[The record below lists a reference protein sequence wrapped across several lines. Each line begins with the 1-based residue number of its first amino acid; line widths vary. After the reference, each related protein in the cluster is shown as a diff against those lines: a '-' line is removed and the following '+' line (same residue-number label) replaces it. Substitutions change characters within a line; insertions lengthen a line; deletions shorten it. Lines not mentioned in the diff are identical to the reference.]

1 MIDKNLVYIEII
13 FLLGVLLNVFVPRN
27 IFLKILIVIV
37 LFLFVIKEIDDYKY
51 IKQKYLYVGY
61 GFVVLLVLF
70 IITEYII
77 NIYYIAALICL
88 VVIYL
93 YLFKVLFNTT
103 YGKVIKVNRGKV
115 SILVCDPF
123 YKTKKEIDLSYSGKI
138 KKDDI
143 VILELTKFPINKKIT
158 RIIKVISE
166 EKEVVL
172 EIQKPKVKPTKKVKK
187 KKWMKSHLREL

>member
-1 MIDKNLVYIEII
+1 MIDKNILYIEII
-13 FLLGVLLNVFVPRN
+13 FLLGVLLTVFIPKN
-27 IFLKILIVIV
+27 IFLKVLVVIV

-61 GFVVLLVLF
+61 GFVILLVLF
-70 IITEYII
+70 IINEYIVSLYFI
-77 NIYYIAALICL
+77 VTLICL

-103 YGKVIKVNRGKV
+103 YGKVTSIKRKEI
-115 SILVCDPF
+115 SIALCDPF
-123 YKTKKEIDLSYSGKI
+123 YKSKKEIVLNYSGKI

-158 RIIKVISE
+158 KIISVVSQNDTDVKKVS
-166 EKEVVL
+166 
-172 EIQKPKVKPTKKVKK
+172 VKSKSIKKTKTVKK
-187 KKWMKSHLREL
+187 KK

>member
-37 LFLFVIKEIDDYKY
+37 LFLFVIKEIGDYKY

-103 YGKVIKVNRGKV
+103 YGKVLKVNRGKV

-123 YKTKKEIDLSYSGKI
+123 YKTKKELDLNYSGKI
-138 KKDDI
+138 KKDDF

-158 RIIKVISE
+158 KIIKVISE
-166 EKEVVL
+166 EKEVVA
-172 EIQKPKVKPTKKVKK
+172 EIPKTKVKSITKVKK
-187 KKWMKSHLREL
+187 KK

>member
-1 MIDKNLVYIEII
+1 MIDKNIVYIEII

-61 GFVVLLVLF
+61 GFVVLLILF

-103 YGKVIKVNRGKV
+103 YGKVIKVSKGKV
-115 SILVCDPF
+115 SIQVCDPF
-123 YKTKKEIDLSYSGKI
+123 YKTKKELDLSYSGKI
-138 KKDDI
+138 KKEDL

-166 EKEVVL
+166 EKEEAI
-172 EIQKPKVKPTKKVKK
+172 EIKKPEVKTTKKVKK
-187 KKWMKSHLREL
+187 KKWMRLHLRES

>member
-1 MIDKNLVYIEII
+1 MIDKNIVYIEII

-61 GFVVLLVLF
+61 GFVVLLILF

-103 YGKVIKVNRGKV
+103 YGKVIKVSKGKV
-115 SILVCDPF
+115 SIQVCDPF
-123 YKTKKEIDLSYSGKI
+123 YKTKKELDLSYSGKI
-138 KKDDI
+138 KKEDL

-166 EKEVVL
+166 EKEEAI
-172 EIQKPKVKPTKKVKK
+172 EIKKPEVKTTKKVKK
-187 KKWMKSHLREL
+187 KK